1 MDYRH
6 RSLAALACVL
16 ATLSCA
22 PKPKGIEA
30 SGTIEATEV
39 RVASISS
46 GRILSMAAR
55 EGDILAKGD
64 SVARIDHSLLDLQL
78 GQARSGVELARAQ
91 LDLLL
96 GGARSED
103 LAQAQAAMDSS
114 AEALRLAK
122 TDAARMADLLASG
135 SATQRQKDDAD
146 ARLAAADAQSRQAV
160 QGLKKLESAARP
172 EELRAAK
179 ARLEQAE
186 WAASIVQKAIADCDV
201 QAPIAGAVAQ
211 RLAEPGELAGPGTGL
226 AVLED
231 LGSLELTI
239 FVPEAL
245 LGELGLGGEAE
256 VGVDAFPG
264 RVFKGK
270 VSRIA
275 SRAEFT
281 PKNVQTK
288 DERVKQVFAVTVDL
302 GDGEGALRPG
312 MPADARLG
320 AR

>member
-1 MDYRH
+1 MSKH
-6 RSLAALACVL
+6 RVLAAAALAL
-16 ATLSCA
+16 AAFSCA
-22 PKPKGIEA
+22 PKAKYIEA

-39 RVASISS
+39 RLASTSS
-46 GRILSMAAR
+46 GRILSMGAE
-55 EGDILAKGD
+55 EGATLAKGD
-64 SVARIDHSLLDLQL
+64 DVAKIDHALLDLQL
-78 GQARSGVELARAQ
+78 GQALSGVELARAQ

-103 LAQAQAAMDSS
+103 LAQAQAALDSS
-114 AEALRLAK
+114 AEALRLARS
-122 TDAARMADLLASG
+122 DATRMADLLASG

-146 ARLAAADAQSRQAV
+146 ARLAAADAQNRQAE
-160 QGLKKLESAARP
+160 QGLKKLVSAARP

-186 WAASIVQKAIADCDV
+186 WSARIVEKAIADCDV
-201 QAPIAGAVAQ
+201 TAPIPGVVAE

-226 AVLED
+226 AILED

-239 FVPEAL
+239 YVPEAA
-245 LGELGLGGEAE
+245 LGVLAVGKEATI
-256 VGVDAFPG
+256 GVDAFPG
-264 RVFKGK
+264 RAFKGR

-320 AR
+320 SR

>member
-1 MDYRH
+1 MG
-6 RSLAALACVL
+6 AEEG
-16 ATLSCA
+16 AT
-22 PKPKGIEA
+22 
-30 SGTIEATEV
+30 
-39 RVASISS
+39 
-46 GRILSMAAR
+46 
-55 EGDILAKGD
+55 LAKGD
-64 SVARIDHSLLDLQL
+64 DIARIDHASLDLQL
-78 GQARSGVELARAQ
+78 GQARAGVELARSQ

-103 LAQAQAAMDSS
+103 LAQAQAALDSS
-114 AEALRLAK
+114 AEALRLARS
-122 TDAARMADLLASG
+122 DAARMADLLASG
-135 SATQRQKDDAD
+135 SGTQRQKDDAD

-160 QGLKKLESAARP
+160 QALKKLESAARP

-179 ARLEQAE
+179 ARLDQAE
-186 WAASIVQKAIADCDV
+186 WAARIVEKTIADCDV
-201 QAPIAGAVAQ
+201 VAPISGVVAR

-226 AVLED
+226 AVMED

-239 FVPEAL
+239 YVPEAQ
-245 LGELGLGGEAE
+245 LGELALGREAT
-256 VGVDAFPG
+256 VGVDAYPG
-264 RVFKGK
+264 RAFRGK

-312 MPADARLG
+312 MPADARLE
-320 AR
+320 ARKD